1 MRVITMLLILIAY
14 SALCYLIVIGVLTG
28 LFMLQQAVPGWVIA
42 TVFCALAFL
51 VVRGV
56 LNLIRFSGE
65 DT

>member
-1 MRVITMLLILIAY
+1 MRVITMLFILIAY
-14 SALCYLIVIGVLTG
+14 SALCYLTIIGVLTG
-28 LFMLQQAVPGWVIA
+28 LFMLQQVVPGWVIA
-42 TVFCALAFL
+42 TVLGALAFL